1 MKNRLAFNLRFV
13 KTLEWEKPKRV
24 AASLVEGGELG
35 VGAKTSRSKL
45 PVQTGANDTMRRGI
59 TSEESKVVPAA
70 RQSLEGELCKC
81 QRCEIKP
88 LSSSGNKPPRGLENL
103 KVERNESWLTLGIS
117 RSDEWVAL

>member
-1 MKNRLAFNLRFV
+1 MA
-13 KTLEWEKPKRV
+13 P
-24 AASLVEGGELG
+24 
-35 VGAKTSRSKL
+35 
-45 PVQTGANDTMRRGI
+45 I
-59 TSEESKVVPAA
+59 A

-117 RSDEWVAL
+117 RSDEWVTLWEVEPHGSRRSSGLLMMVSAIGGRYSEKAARRLKAALKKAG